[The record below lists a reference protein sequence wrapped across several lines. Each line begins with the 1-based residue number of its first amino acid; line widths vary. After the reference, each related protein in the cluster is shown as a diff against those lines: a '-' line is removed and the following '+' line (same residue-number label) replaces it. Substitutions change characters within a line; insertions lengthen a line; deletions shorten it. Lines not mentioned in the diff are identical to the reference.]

1 MDSSQRVR
9 AILSFVQ
16 AADAGSFA
24 AAARVLGISSAAVSK
39 NIAGLEKAL
48 GVRLMNRT
56 TRTLNLTDEGGA
68 FLRQA
73 RIALE
78 ALDAATEA
86 VIAYRAAPTGK
97 VRISTSVGFGREYL
111 APALP
116 GLLEKYPGLALE
128 VDFDDRVIDLV
139 HDGYDLALRGGRIAD
154 SSLVSRPVCQ
164 LNMLL
169 VASPAYLGRYGVPRT
184 PAELEQHRL
193 LVRRFLGGR
202 VSPWNFK
209 AADGSVTTLDTEHAV
224 MTMSSPETLAQS
236 ALAGAGIAQ
245 VGVHHAWKHLR
256 SGELK
261 AVLLSAHD
269 AGSYEMTLQY
279 PHRALVAPRV
289 RVAVEYLLAAFAQ
302 REELHVP
309 LTLLRPYSA

>member
-24 AAARVLGISSAAVSK
+24 AAARALGITSAAVSK

-56 TRTLNLTDEGGA
+56 TRTLKLTEEGAA

-86 VIAYRAAPTGK
+86 VIAHRAVPAGK
-97 VRISTSVGFGREYL
+97 VRISTSVGFGREQL

-116 GLLEKYPGLALE
+116 GLLEKYPGLAVE
-128 VDFDDRVIDLV
+128 VDFDDRLIDLV
-139 HDGYDLALRGGRIAD
+139 HEGYDLALRGGRIAD

-164 LNMLL
+164 FNLVL
-169 VASPAYLGRYGVPRT
+169 VASPAYLARFGVPQT
-184 PAELEQHRL
+184 PEDLVRHRL
-193 LVRRFLGGR
+193 LTRRFLGGR
-202 VSPWNFK
+202 VSQWNFL
-209 AADGSVTTLDTEHAV
+209 AQDGSITTLNTEDAV

-236 ALAGAGIAQ
+236 ALAGVGVAE
-245 VGVHHAWKHLR
+245 VGVHHAWSHLR
-256 SGELK
+256 AGRLK
-261 AVLLSAHD
+261 ALLLDTHYP
-269 AGSYEMTLQY
+269 GSFEMTLQY
-279 PHRALVAPRV
+279 PHRALMAPRV
-289 RVAVEYLLAAFAQ
+289 RVTAEYLLATFAQ
-302 REELHVP
+302 LEELHVP
-309 LTLLRPYSA
+309 LAALKQYEA